1 MFRSIVTQTKPL
13 QQTRERAQHVCEC
26 LQIVFMAGIRW
37 NPWIWCNLC
46 YQLQLNDYWLHLLP
60 GHTHK
65 MRELEGGRRGGKHTK
80 VYSTYQQSG
89 NPTGSG
95 IRRLA
100 IHTDECELTRN
111 IAEESVLSLA
121 VNLDRFCTGIQI
133 RDLILP
139 DGKVAAGDLGFTNF
153 LIPYSPWHS
162 FSHEGVFEKH
172 ASIKYSFCA
181 SSYPTVLLLDS
192 FCSLFATVI
201 VNVHQANA
209 CYSIFAAASWLL

>member
-1 MFRSIVTQTKPL
+1 MFHSIVKQTKLL
-13 QQTRERAQHVCEC
+13 QQTREWAQHVCEC
-26 LQIVFMAGIRW
+26 LQIVFMTGIRW
-37 NPWIWCNLC
+37 NPWIWCNLR

-133 RDLILP
+133 RDLILQ
-139 DGKVAAGDLGFTNF
+139 DGKVAARDLGFTNF

-162 FSHEGVFEKH
+162 FSVSWRCIWKTCIYKMLPFVPPFTPQCFYW
-172 ASIKYSFCA
+172 I
-181 SSYPTVLLLDS
+181 
-192 FCSLFATVI
+192 
-201 VNVHQANA
+201 ANA